1 MKKILTSILALSLLL
16 NVFALSSCS
25 KKEEPE
31 ITEPS
36 KERPSKPIQTTAPI
50 ETTKEPDILAAPEL
64 SQVHAICELA
74 TLECYFHNVAQATK
88 PAGTGAIHMGESD
101 RDFWVEYTA
110 TARIG
115 INVNDVDMVIDGDTI
130 YITMP
135 EATIVGD
142 ITADSNSYVI
152 TESPDCVDLLH
163 QNPNEIT
170 ANDYSTAVN
179 QSVGELREDIMN
191 DDMLLMTAQ
200 NRARDLIEN
209 YIENL
214 AALSG
219 TEYTIVWQT
228 AGDNLA

>member
-1 MKKILTSILALSLLL
+1 MKKILTSILAFSLLL
-16 NVFALSSCS
+16 NVFALSACS
-25 KKEEPE
+25 KKEEEPE
-31 ITEPS
+31 VTEPS
-36 KERPSKPIQTTAPI
+36 KVRPTKPI
-50 ETTKEPDILAAPEL
+50 ETTQPTETEPNLLAAPEI

-88 PAGTGAIHMGESD
+88 PAGTGALHLGESD

-115 INVNDVDMVIDGDTI
+115 INVNDVAMVIDGDTI

-135 EATIVGD
+135 EATIIGD

-152 TESPDCVDLLH
+152 TESPDCVDLMH

-170 ANDYSTAVN
+170 ANDYSTAVD
-179 QSVGELREDIMN
+179 QSVGELRENIMN
-191 DDMLLMTAQ
+191 DDMLLITAQ

-209 YIENL
+209 YIDSI
-214 AALSG
+214 ASLSN
-219 TEYTIVWQT
+219 TEYTIVWQYE
-228 AGDNLA
+228 GDNMS